1 MPQKLHPNLI
11 LYYFIE
17 SLRKQHTSS
26 EGGKEMTTQPIL
38 LTEAEVELL
47 RKEVGKPSL
56 MGKSIEANRKELEAF
71 MRLPLDVPG
80 HGEAGGYEHNR
91 HKQNYTY
98 MNLAGRLFLIT
109 QEEKYAQFVKDLLA
123 IYAEKYLTFDFHVQ
137 KNTNPTGRLFHQ
149 ILNEH
154 CWLMFTSL
162 AYSCVASVM
171 TEEER
176 TAVVERIFEPMLDMF
191 TVKYAHDFDRIHNHG
206 IWAVAAVGICG
217 LAIGKP
223 EYLEMSVYGQ
233 DRDDT
238 GGFLAQ
244 ISQLFA
250 PSGYYMEGPYYHRY
264 AIRPTC
270 VFAEVVHRHMP
281 EVDIYNY
288 KDKVIGNT
296 VQAMLA
302 TAYPNGEFPALNDA
316 SRTMSITDMGVQVA
330 VSVYSKH
337 YGMDDNILGMAKIQ
351 NAVWMHPCG
360 LELSQAYDKAIA
372 DREIGMPFWPS
383 VELNEGP
390 TGNNGAQG
398 FIRMQ
403 DKTGD
408 VSQLVMNY
416 GQHGMGHG
424 NFDTLGITF
433 FNRGQEVLREYG
445 FCRWVNVEPKFGGR
459 YLDENK
465 SYARQTIA
473 HNAVTIDEQCQ
484 NGFDV
489 DRADSVHGLPHFFKV
504 EGTEING
511 MSAFANDHYPNTDMQ
526 RSVFML
532 NLDELEAPLL
542 LDLYRIE
549 GEGEH
554 QYDYSH
560 QYDGQIVRTN
570 FDYQSFGAL
579 NTLGDDFG
587 YQHLWKVASGKTQD
601 IALVS
606 WLQNNTYYTWLGT
619 SSSAKQNG
627 DNEVIFTRTG
637 ANDPSFNLRSEPAF
651 ILRSKGESTLFASV
665 LETHG
670 YFNEEF
676 EQSVNARGQVKDI
689 RVVGY
694 NAVGSIVEITTEKS
708 LVTVMISN
716 VLGADDQTPHQVEMN
731 GKTYSWNGFYSLEVN
746 AFGQEK

>member
-1 MPQKLHPNLI
+1 
-11 LYYFIE
+11 
-17 SLRKQHTSS
+17 
-26 EGGKEMTTQPIL
+26 MTTQPIL

-109 QEEKYAQFVKDLLA
+109 QEQKYAQFVKDLLA

-288 KDKVIGNT
+288 KNKVIGNT

-337 YGMDDNILGMAKIQ
+337 YGLDDNILGMAKIQ

-360 LELSQAYDKAIA
+360 LELSKAYDKAIA

-445 FCRWVNVEPKFGGR
+445 FCRLVNVEPKFGGR

-511 MSAFANDHYPNTDMQ
+511 MSAFASDHYPNTDMQ

-570 FDYQSFGAL
+570 FDYQSFGEL
-579 NTLGDDFG
+579 STLGDDFG

-601 IALVS
+601 TALVS

-619 SSSAKQNG
+619 SSSAKQND

-716 VLGADDQTPHQVEMN
+716 VLGADDQTPHQVELN

>member
-1 MPQKLHPNLI
+1 
-11 LYYFIE
+11 
-17 SLRKQHTSS
+17 
-26 EGGKEMTTQPIL
+26 MTTQPIL

-223 EYLEMSVYGQ
+223 EYLEMSIYGQ

-337 YGMDDNILGMAKIQ
+337 YGLDDNILGMANIQ

-360 LELSQAYDKAIA
+360 LELSQAYDEAIT

-390 TGNNGAQG
+390 TGDNGAQG

-489 DRADSVHGLPHFFKV
+489 ERADSVHGLPHFFKV
-504 EGTEING
+504 EGKEING

-542 LDLYRIE
+542 LDLYRIKS
-549 GEGEH
+549 EGEH

-570 FDYQSFGAL
+570 FDYQSFGEL
-579 NTLGDDFG
+579 STLGEDFG
-587 YQHLWKVASGKTQD
+587 YQHLWKVASGQAKDT
-601 IALVS
+601 ALVS

-716 VLGADDQTPHQVEMN
+716 VLGANDQTPHQVELN
-731 GKTYSWNGFYSLEVN
+731 GKTYSWNGFYSLEVTE
-746 AFGQEK
+746 FEQEK

>member
-1 MPQKLHPNLI
+1 
-11 LYYFIE
+11 
-17 SLRKQHTSS
+17 
-26 EGGKEMTTQPIL
+26 MTTKPVL
-38 LTEAEVELL
+38 LTEAEIEQLHL
-47 RKEVGKPSL
+47 EVGRSSL
-56 MGKSIEANRKELEAF
+56 MGKTIAANAKDLEAF
-71 MRLPLDVPG
+71 MRLPIDVPG

-98 MNLAGRLFLIT
+98 MNLAGRMFLIT
-109 QEEKYAQFVKDLLA
+109 KEQKYADFVTELLEE
-123 IYAEKYLTFDFHVQ
+123 YADKYLTFDYHVQ

-154 CWLMFTSL
+154 CWLMFSSL
-162 AYSCVASVM
+162 AYSCVAS
-171 TEEER
+171 TLTQEQRDNIES
-176 TAVVERIFEPMLDMF
+176 RIFEPMLEMF

-217 LAIGKP
+217 LALGKR
-223 EYLEMSVYGQ
+223 EYLEMSVYGI
-233 DRDDT
+233 DRNDT

-244 ISQLFA
+244 VSQLFA

-270 VFAEVVHRHMP
+270 VFAEVIHRHMP

-288 KDKVIGNT
+288 KGGVIGNT

-316 SRTMSITDMGVQVA
+316 SRTMGITDMGVQVA

-337 YGMDDNILGMAKIQ
+337 YSSENGVDQNILGMAKIQ
-351 NAVWMHPCG
+351 DAVWMHPCG
-360 LELSQAYDKAIA
+360 LELSKAYEAASAEK
-372 DREIGMPFWPS
+372 EIGMPFWPS

-390 TGNNGAQG
+390 QGHNGAQG

-403 DKTGD
+403 DKKGD

-424 NFDTLGITF
+424 NFDTLGISF

-473 HNAVTIDEQCQ
+473 HNAVTIDEKCQ
-484 NGFDV
+484 NNFDV
-489 DRADSVHGLPHFFKV
+489 ERADAVHGLPHFFKV
-504 EGTEING
+504 EDEKING
-511 MSAFANDHYPNTDMQ
+511 MSAFANDHYEGFDMQ

-532 NLDELEAPLL
+532 NLEELESPLL
-542 LDLYRIE
+542 LDLYRLDSE
-549 GEGEH
+549 KGGEGEH

-560 QYDGQIVRTN
+560 QYQGQIVRTS
-570 FDYQSFGAL
+570 FEYQANKEL
-579 NTLGDDFG
+579 NTLGEDFG
-587 YQHLWKVASGKTQD
+587 YQHLWNVASGEVKGT
-601 IALVS
+601 ALVS
-606 WLQNNTYYTWLGT
+606 WLQNNTYYTWLGAT
-619 SSSAKQNG
+619 SN
-627 DNEVIFTRTG
+627 DNAEVIFTRTG

-651 ILRSKGESTLFASV
+651 ILRSKGETTLFASV
-665 LETHG
+665 VETHG

-676 EQSVNARGQVKDI
+676 EQSVNARGVVKDI
-689 RVVGY
+689 KVVAHT
-694 NAVGSIVEITTEKS
+694 NIGSVVEITTEKS
-708 LVTVMISN
+708 NVTVMISN
-716 VLGADDQTPHQVEMN
+716 QLGATDSTEHKVELN
-731 GKTYSWNGFYSLEVN
+731 GKVYSWTGFYSVETTLNPEL
-746 AFGQEK
+746 ASRAEQGK

>member
-1 MPQKLHPNLI
+1 
-11 LYYFIE
+11 
-17 SLRKQHTSS
+17 
-26 EGGKEMTTQPIL
+26 MTTQPIL

-47 RKEVGKPSL
+47 RKEVGKLSL

-570 FDYQSFGAL
+570 FDYQSFGEL

-587 YQHLWKVASGKTQD
+587 YQHLWKVASGKVQD
-601 IALVS
+601 TALVS

-694 NAVGSIVEITTEKS
+694 NAVGSIIEITTEKS

-716 VLGADDQTPHQVEMN
+716 VLGADDQTPHQVELN

>member
-1 MPQKLHPNLI
+1 
-11 LYYFIE
+11 
-17 SLRKQHTSS
+17 
-26 EGGKEMTTQPIL
+26 MTTQPIL
-38 LTEAEVELL
+38 LTESEIELL

-56 MGKSIEANRKELEAF
+56 MGKTIAANCKELEAF

-162 AYSCVASVM
+162 AYSCVASTM

-217 LAIGKP
+217 LAIGKR
-223 EYLEMSVYGQ
+223 EYMDMSVYGL
-233 DRDDT
+233 DRNDT

-288 KDKVIGNT
+288 KGKVIGNT

-337 YGMDDNILGMAKIQ
+337 YGLDDNILGMAKIQ

-360 LELSQAYDKAIA
+360 LELSQAYDKATA

-390 TGNNGAQG
+390 EGNNGAQG

-403 DKTGD
+403 DKSGD

-424 NFDTLGITF
+424 NFDTLGISF

-570 FDYQSFGAL
+570 FDYQSFGEL
-579 NTLGDDFG
+579 NTLGDNFG
-587 YQHLWKVASGKTQD
+587 YQHLWKVASGKVQD
-601 IALVS
+601 AALVS

-716 VLGADDQTPHQVEMN
+716 VLGADNQTPHQVEIN
-731 GKTYSWNGFYSLEVN
+731 GKTYSWNGFYSLEVTEVESN
-746 AFGQEK
+746 AFEQEK

>member
-1 MPQKLHPNLI
+1 
-11 LYYFIE
+11 
-17 SLRKQHTSS
+17 
-26 EGGKEMTTQPIL
+26 MTTQPIL

-570 FDYQSFGAL
+570 FDYKSFGEL

-587 YQHLWKVASGKTQD
+587 YQHLWKVASGKVQD
-601 IALVS
+601 TALVS

-708 LVTVMISN
+708 LITVMISN
-716 VLGADDQTPHQVEMN
+716 VLGADDQTPHQVELN

>member
-1 MPQKLHPNLI
+1 
-11 LYYFIE
+11 
-17 SLRKQHTSS
+17 
-26 EGGKEMTTQPIL
+26 MTTQPIL
-38 LTEAEVELL
+38 LTESEIALL

-56 MGKSIEANRKELEAF
+56 MGKTIEANCKELEAF

-337 YGMDDNILGMAKIQ
+337 YGLDDNILGMAKIQ

-360 LELSQAYDKAIA
+360 LELSQAYDEAIA

-390 TGNNGAQG
+390 QGNNGAQG

-489 DRADSVHGLPHFFKV
+489 ERADSVHGLPHFFKV
-504 EGTEING
+504 EGKEING

-542 LDLYRIE
+542 LDLYRIKSN
-549 GEGEH
+549 GEH

-570 FDYQSFGAL
+570 FDYQSFGEL
-579 NTLGDDFG
+579 STLGEDFG
-587 YQHLWKVASGKTQD
+587 YQHLWKVASGQAKDT
-601 IALVS
+601 ALVS

-716 VLGADDQTPHQVEMN
+716 VLGANDQTPHQVELN
-731 GKTYSWNGFYSLEVN
+731 GKTYSWNGFYSLEVTE
-746 AFGQEK
+746 FEQEK

>member
-1 MPQKLHPNLI
+1 
-11 LYYFIE
+11 
-17 SLRKQHTSS
+17 
-26 EGGKEMTTQPIL
+26 MTTQPIL

-570 FDYQSFGAL
+570 FDYQSFGEL
-579 NTLGDDFG
+579 STLGDDFG
-587 YQHLWKVASGKTQD
+587 YQHLWKVASGKVQD
-601 IALVS
+601 MALVS

-676 EQSVNARGQVKDI
+676 EQSVKARGQVKDI

-716 VLGADDQTPHQVEMN
+716 VLGADDQTPHQVELN

>member
-1 MPQKLHPNLI
+1 
-11 LYYFIE
+11 
-17 SLRKQHTSS
+17 
-26 EGGKEMTTQPIL
+26 MTTQPIL

-511 MSAFANDHYPNTDMQ
+511 MSAFANDHYPNTEMQ

-549 GEGEH
+549 GEGGH

-570 FDYQSFGAL
+570 FDYQSFGEL
-579 NTLGDDFG
+579 STLGDDFG
-587 YQHLWKVASGKTQD
+587 YQHLWKVASGKVQD
-601 IALVS
+601 TALVS

-619 SSSAKQNG
+619 SSSAKAIVDENTR

-716 VLGADDQTPHQVEMN
+716 VLGADDQTPHQVELN

>member
-1 MPQKLHPNLI
+1 
-11 LYYFIE
+11 
-17 SLRKQHTSS
+17 
-26 EGGKEMTTQPIL
+26 MTTQPIL

-570 FDYQSFGAL
+570 FDYQSFGEL
-579 NTLGDDFG
+579 STLGDDFG
-587 YQHLWKVASGKTQD
+587 YQHLWKVASGKVQD
-601 IALVS
+601 TALVS

-716 VLGADDQTPHQVEMN
+716 VLGADDQTPHQVELN

>member
-1 MPQKLHPNLI
+1 
-11 LYYFIE
+11 
-17 SLRKQHTSS
+17 
-26 EGGKEMTTQPIL
+26 MTITTPIL
-38 LTEAEVELL
+38 LTQAEIADL
-47 RKEVGKPSL
+47 RKEFGRTSL
-56 MGKSIEANRKELEAF
+56 MGKTIAAHINELQNF
-71 MRLPLDVPG
+71 MALPIDVPG

-109 QEEKYAQFVKDLLA
+109 EQQQYADFVIALLDE
-123 IYAEKYLTFDFHVQ
+123 YADKYLTFDFHVQ

-154 CWLMFTSL
+154 CWLLFTSL
-162 AYSCVASVM
+162 AYSCVSQVM
-171 TEEER
+171 TPAQRNRIESQ
-176 TAVVERIFEPMLDMF
+176 IFEPMLDMF

-217 LAIGKP
+217 LVIGKR
-223 EYLEMSVYGQ
+223 EYLDMAVYGIE
-233 DRDDT
+233 RNNS

-270 VFAEVVHRHMP
+270 LFAEVLHRHMP

-296 VQAMLA
+296 VEALLS

-337 YGMDDNILGMAKIQ
+337 YGVDDNLLGMAKIQ
-351 NAVWMHPCG
+351 DRVWMHSCG
-360 LELSQAYDKAIA
+360 LVLSRALEQAEQKASV
-372 DREIGMPFWPS
+372 GMPFWPS

-390 TGNNGAQG
+390 DGTHGAQG

-403 DKTGD
+403 DKNGD

-424 NFDTLGITF
+424 NFDTLGISF

-445 FCRWVNVEPKFGGR
+445 FARWVNVEPKFGGR

-473 HNAVTIDEQCQ
+473 HNAVTVDEKCQ
-484 NGFDV
+484 NNFDV
-489 DRADSVHGLPHFFKV
+489 ARADSVHGMPHFFSV
-504 EGTEING
+504 DSDVISG
-511 MSAFANDHYPNTDMQ
+511 MSAFANQHYDGLSMQ

-532 NLDELEAPLL
+532 ALDELESPLL
-542 LDLYRIE
+542 IDLYRVA
-549 GEGEH
+549 GESEH

-560 QYDGQIVRTN
+560 QYAGQIIRTN
-570 FDYQSFGAL
+570 FDYQSHQEVS
-579 NTLGDDFG
+579 TLGADNG
-587 YQHLWKVASGKTQD
+587 YQHLWNIASGKPSET
-601 IALVS
+601 ALVS

-619 SSSAKQNG
+619 SSNDSS
-627 DNEVIFTRTG
+627 EVFFTRTG

-651 ILRSKGESTLFASV
+651 IYRTAGKTTLLASV

-676 EQSVNARGQVKDI
+676 EQSVNARGKVSSIKVLGHND
-689 RVVGY
+689 
-694 NAVGSIVEITTEKS
+694 VGSVVQIFTSNSLIILMVCNQLTTATSQHSVTFNQINYQWTGPYAVDITAIK
-708 LVTVMISN
+708 
-716 VLGADDQTPHQVEMN
+716 
-731 GKTYSWNGFYSLEVN
+731 
-746 AFGQEK
+746 QEK

>member
-1 MPQKLHPNLI
+1 MA
-11 LYYFIE
+11 
-17 SLRKQHTSS
+17 
-26 EGGKEMTTQPIL
+26 TQPIL
-38 LTEAEVELL
+38 LTEAEIALL
-47 RKEVGKPSL
+47 SKEVGRSSL
-56 MGKSIEANRKELEAF
+56 MGKTIATNQKDVDAF
-71 MRLPLDVPG
+71 MQLPIDIPG

-109 QEEKYAQFVKDLLA
+109 KEQKYADWVIEVLEQ
-123 IYAEKYLTFDFHVQ
+123 YADKYLTFDFHVQ

-154 CWLMFTSL
+154 CWLFYTSL
-162 AYSCVASVM
+162 AYSCVASQM
-171 TEEER
+171 SEAQQQR
-176 TAVVERIFEPMLDMF
+176 IQERIFEPMLEMF

-217 LAIGKP
+217 LAVGKR
-223 EYLEMSVYGQ
+223 EYLEMSVYGL
-233 DRDDT
+233 DRNDT

-270 VFAEVVHRHMP
+270 VFAEVLHRHMP

-288 KDKVIGNT
+288 KNGVIGNT
-296 VQAMLA
+296 VQALLS

-316 SRTMSITDMGVQVA
+316 SRTMGITDMGVQVA

-337 YGMDDNILGMAKIQ
+337 YGLDDNLLGMAKIQ
-351 NAVWMHPCG
+351 DAVWMHPCG
-360 LELSQAYDKAIA
+360 LALSQAFEQATA

-390 TGNNGAQG
+390 TGESGAQG

-403 DKTGD
+403 DKNQD
-408 VSQLVMNY
+408 VFQLVMNY

-424 NFDTLGITF
+424 NFDTLGITY

-445 FCRWVNVEPKFGGR
+445 FGRWVNVEPKFGGR

-465 SYARQTIA
+465 TYARQTIA
-473 HNAVTIDEQCQ
+473 HNMVTIDQTCQ
-484 NGFDV
+484 NYFDV
-489 DRADSVHGLPHFFKV
+489 ERADSVHGIPHFFKV
-504 EGTEING
+504 DSDSIKG
-511 MSAFANDHYPNTDMQ
+511 MSAFANDHYDGFEMQ
-526 RSVFML
+526 RSVFMV
-532 NLDELEAPLL
+532 NIDGLEAPLL
-542 LDLYRIE
+542 LDLYRLN

-560 QYDGQIVRTN
+560 QYEGQIIRTN
-570 FDYQSFGAL
+570 FDYTTHTELDTFG
-579 NTLGDDFG
+579 DKDG
-587 YQHLWKVASGKTQD
+587 YQHLWRVADGKVDGT
-601 IALVS
+601 ALVS

-619 SSSAKQNG
+619 SSNDNG
-627 DNEVIFTRTG
+627 EVIFTRTG

-651 ILRSKGESTLFASV
+651 TLRSNGGNTLFASV

-676 EQSVNARGQVKDI
+676 EQSVTARGQVKNI
-689 RVVGY
+689 EVIGH
-694 NAVGSIVEITTEKS
+694 NNLGSVVEITTAS
-708 LVTVMISN
+708 QVVTVMISN
-716 VLGADDQTPHQVEMN
+716 QQSATDTTEHELEFN
-731 GKTYSWNGFYSLEVN
+731 GQQYSWSGFYALSSRPV
-746 AFGQEK
+746 A

>member
-1 MPQKLHPNLI
+1 
-11 LYYFIE
+11 
-17 SLRKQHTSS
+17 
-26 EGGKEMTTQPIL
+26 MTTQPIL

-288 KDKVIGNT
+288 KNKVIGNT

-337 YGMDDNILGMAKIQ
+337 YGLDDNILGMAKIQ

-511 MSAFANDHYPNTDMQ
+511 MSAFASDHYPNTDMQ

-570 FDYQSFGAL
+570 FDYQSFGEL
-579 NTLGDDFG
+579 STLGDDFG

-601 IALVS
+601 TALVS

>member
-1 MPQKLHPNLI
+1 M
-11 LYYFIE
+11 IE
-17 SLRKQHTSS
+17 
-26 EGGKEMTTQPIL
+26 PIL
-38 LTEAEVELL
+38 LTEKEIADLY
-47 RKEVGKPSL
+47 KEVGKPSL
-56 MGKSIEANRKELEAF
+56 MGKSIEANRKGLEAF

-109 QEEKYAQFVKDLLA
+109 QEDKYAQFVKDLLA

-171 TEEER
+171 TKEER

-484 NGFDV
+484 NGF
-489 DRADSVHGLPHFFKV
+489 RCRPRDSVHGLPHFFKV

-570 FDYQSFGAL
+570 FDYQSFGEL
-579 NTLGDDFG
+579 STLGDDFG
-587 YQHLWKVASGKTQD
+587 YQHLWKVASGKVQD
-601 IALVS
+601 TALVS

-716 VLGADDQTPHQVEMN
+716 VLGADDQTYHQVELN

>member
-1 MPQKLHPNLI
+1 
-11 LYYFIE
+11 
-17 SLRKQHTSS
+17 
-26 EGGKEMTTQPIL
+26 MTTQPIL

-570 FDYQSFGAL
+570 FDYQSFGEL

-587 YQHLWKVASGKTQD
+587 YQHLWNVASGKVQGT
-601 IALVS
+601 ALVS

-716 VLGADDQTPHQVEMN
+716 VLGADDQTPHQVELN

>member
-1 MPQKLHPNLI
+1 
-11 LYYFIE
+11 
-17 SLRKQHTSS
+17 
-26 EGGKEMTTQPIL
+26 MTTKPVL
-38 LTEAEVELL
+38 LTEAEIEQLHL
-47 RKEVGKPSL
+47 EVGRSSL
-56 MGKSIEANRKELEAF
+56 MGKTIAANAKDLEAF
-71 MRLPLDVPG
+71 MRLPIDVPG

-98 MNLAGRLFLIT
+98 MNLAGRMFLIT
-109 QEEKYAQFVKDLLA
+109 KEQKYADFVTELLEE
-123 IYAEKYLTFDFHVQ
+123 YADKYLTFDYHVQ

-154 CWLMFTSL
+154 CWLMFSSL
-162 AYSCVASVM
+162 AYSCVAS
-171 TEEER
+171 TLTQEQRDNIES
-176 TAVVERIFEPMLDMF
+176 RIFEPMLEMF

-217 LAIGKP
+217 LALGKR
-223 EYLEMSVYGQ
+223 EYLEMSVYGI
-233 DRDDT
+233 DRNDT

-244 ISQLFA
+244 VSQLFA

-270 VFAEVVHRHMP
+270 VFAEVIHRHMP

-288 KDKVIGNT
+288 KGGVIGNT

-316 SRTMSITDMGVQVA
+316 SRTMGITDMGVQVA

-337 YGMDDNILGMAKIQ
+337 YSSENGVDQNILGMAKIQ
-351 NAVWMHPCG
+351 DVVWMHPCG
-360 LELSQAYDKAIA
+360 LELSKAYEAASAEKD
-372 DREIGMPFWPS
+372 IGMPFWPS

-390 TGNNGAQG
+390 QGHNGAQG

-403 DKTGD
+403 DKKGD

-424 NFDTLGITF
+424 NFDTLGISF

-473 HNAVTIDEQCQ
+473 HNAVTIDEKCQ
-484 NGFDV
+484 NNFDV
-489 DRADSVHGLPHFFKV
+489 ERADAVHGLPHFFKV
-504 EGTEING
+504 EDEQING
-511 MSAFANDHYPNTDMQ
+511 MSAFANDHYEGFDMQ

-532 NLDELEAPLL
+532 NLEELESPLL
-542 LDLYRIE
+542 LDLYRLDSE
-549 GEGEH
+549 KGGEGEH

-560 QYDGQIVRTN
+560 QYQGQIVRTS
-570 FDYQSFGAL
+570 FEYQANKEL
-579 NTLGDDFG
+579 NTLGEDFG
-587 YQHLWKVASGKTQD
+587 YQHLWNVASGEVKGT
-601 IALVS
+601 ALVS
-606 WLQNNTYYTWLGT
+606 WLQNNTYYTWLGAT
-619 SSSAKQNG
+619 SN
-627 DNEVIFTRTG
+627 DNAEVIFTRTG

-651 ILRSKGESTLFASV
+651 ILRSKGETTLFASV
-665 LETHG
+665 VETHG

-676 EQSVNARGQVKDI
+676 EQSVNARGVVKDI
-689 RVVGY
+689 KVVAHT
-694 NAVGSIVEITTEKS
+694 NIGSVVEITTEKS
-708 LVTVMISN
+708 NVTVMISN
-716 VLGADDQTPHQVEMN
+716 QLGATDSTEHKVELN
-731 GKTYSWNGFYSLEVN
+731 GKVYSWTGFYSVETTLNPEL
-746 AFGQEK
+746 ASRAEQGK

>member
-1 MPQKLHPNLI
+1 
-11 LYYFIE
+11 
-17 SLRKQHTSS
+17 
-26 EGGKEMTTQPIL
+26 MTTQPIL

-56 MGKSIEANRKELEAF
+56 MGKSIGANRKELEAF

-337 YGMDDNILGMAKIQ
+337 YGLDDNILGMAKIQ

-372 DREIGMPFWPS
+372 DREIGIPFWPS

-570 FDYQSFGAL
+570 FDYQSFGEQ

-587 YQHLWKVASGKTQD
+587 YQHLWKVASGKVQD
-601 IALVS
+601 MALVS
-606 WLQNNTYYTWLGT
+606 WLQNSTYYTWLGT

-694 NAVGSIVEITTEKS
+694 NAVGSIVDITTEKS

-716 VLGADDQTPHQVEMN
+716 VLGADDQTPHQLEMN

>member
-1 MPQKLHPNLI
+1 
-11 LYYFIE
+11 
-17 SLRKQHTSS
+17 
-26 EGGKEMTTQPIL
+26 MTTQPIL

-337 YGMDDNILGMAKIQ
+337 YGLDDNILGMAKIQ

-372 DREIGMPFWPS
+372 DREIGIPFWPS

-570 FDYQSFGAL
+570 FDYQSFGEL
-579 NTLGDDFG
+579 KTLGDDFG

-601 IALVS
+601 MALVS
-606 WLQNNTYYTWLGT
+606 WLQNSTYYTWLGT

>member
-1 MPQKLHPNLI
+1 
-11 LYYFIE
+11 
-17 SLRKQHTSS
+17 
-26 EGGKEMTTQPIL
+26 MTTQPIL

-560 QYDGQIVRTN
+560 QHDGQIVRTN
-570 FDYQSFGAL
+570 FDYQSFGEL

-587 YQHLWKVASGKTQD
+587 YQHLWKVASGKVQD
-601 IALVS
+601 TALVS

-619 SSSAKQNG
+619 SSSAKQNS

-716 VLGADDQTPHQVEMN
+716 VLGADDQTPHQVELN

>member
-1 MPQKLHPNLI
+1 
-11 LYYFIE
+11 
-17 SLRKQHTSS
+17 
-26 EGGKEMTTQPIL
+26 MTTQPIL

-233 DRDDT
+233 GRDDT

-337 YGMDDNILGMAKIQ
+337 YDLDDNILGMAKIQ

-606 WLQNNTYYTWLGT
+606 WLQNSTYYTWLGT

>member
-1 MPQKLHPNLI
+1 
-11 LYYFIE
+11 
-17 SLRKQHTSS
+17 
-26 EGGKEMTTQPIL
+26 MTTQPIL

-288 KDKVIGNT
+288 KGKVIGNT

-570 FDYQSFGAL
+570 FDYQSFGEL

-587 YQHLWKVASGKTQD
+587 YQHLWKVASGKVQD
-601 IALVS
+601 TALVS

-619 SSSAKQNG
+619 SSSAKAIVDENTR

-716 VLGADDQTPHQVEMN
+716 VLGADDQTPHQVELN

>member
-1 MPQKLHPNLI
+1 
-11 LYYFIE
+11 
-17 SLRKQHTSS
+17 
-26 EGGKEMTTQPIL
+26 MTTQPIL

-337 YGMDDNILGMAKIQ
+337 YGLDDNILGMAKIQ

-570 FDYQSFGAL
+570 FDYQSFGEL
-579 NTLGDDFG
+579 STLGDDFG
-587 YQHLWKVASGKTQD
+587 YQHLWKVASGKVQD
-601 IALVS
+601 TALVS

>member
-1 MPQKLHPNLI
+1 
-11 LYYFIE
+11 
-17 SLRKQHTSS
+17 
-26 EGGKEMTTQPIL
+26 MTTQPIL

-570 FDYQSFGAL
+570 FDYQSFGEL

-587 YQHLWKVASGKTQD
+587 YQHLWKVASGKVQD
-601 IALVS
+601 TALVS

-716 VLGADDQTPHQVEMN
+716 VLGADDQPPHQVELN

>member
-1 MPQKLHPNLI
+1 
-11 LYYFIE
+11 
-17 SLRKQHTSS
+17 
-26 EGGKEMTTQPIL
+26 MTTQPIL

-337 YGMDDNILGMAKIQ
+337 YGLDDNILGMAKIQ

-549 GEGEH
+549 GEGGH

-570 FDYQSFGAL
+570 FDYQTFGEL
-579 NTLGDDFG
+579 STLGDDFG
-587 YQHLWKVASGKTQD
+587 YQHLWKVASGKVQD
-601 IALVS
+601 MALVS

>member
-1 MPQKLHPNLI
+1 
-11 LYYFIE
+11 
-17 SLRKQHTSS
+17 
-26 EGGKEMTTQPIL
+26 MTTQPIL
-38 LTEAEVELL
+38 LTEAEIELL

-56 MGKSIEANRKELEAF
+56 MGKTIEAHRKQVDAF

-109 QEEKYAQFVKDLLA
+109 QEQKYAQFVKDLLA
-123 IYAEKYLTFDFHVQ
+123 LYADKYLKFDFHVQ

-154 CWLMFTSL
+154 CWLMYTSL
-162 AYSCVASVM
+162 AYSYVASEM

-176 TAVVERIFEPMLDMF
+176 NAVVERVFDPMLEMF

-217 LAIGKP
+217 LAIGKR
-223 EYLEMSVYGQ
+223 EYLEMSVYGI
-233 DRDDT
+233 DRNDT

-264 AIRPTC
+264 AIRPLC
-270 VFAEVVHRHMP
+270 VFAEVIHRHMP
-281 EVDIYNY
+281 EVDIFNY
-288 KDKVIGNT
+288 KGKVIGNT
-296 VQAMLA
+296 VQALLS

-316 SRTMSITDMGVQVA
+316 SRTMGITDMGVQVA

-337 YGMDDNILGMAKIQ
+337 YGLNDNILGMAKIQ
-351 NAVWMHPCG
+351 DAVWMHPCG
-360 LELSQAYDKAIA
+360 LELSEAYDSASA
-372 DREIGMPFWPS
+372 EREIGMPFWPS

-390 TGNNGAQG
+390 EGNNGAQG

-473 HNAVTIDEQCQ
+473 HNAITIDEQCQ

-504 EGTEING
+504 EDTDING
-511 MSAFANDHYPNTDMQ
+511 MSAFASDHYPNTEMQ

-532 NLDELEAPLL
+532 NIEELEAPLV
-542 LDLYRIE
+542 LDLYRIH

-570 FDYQSFGAL
+570 FDYQSYAEL
-579 NTLGDDFG
+579 TTLGDNFG
-587 YQHLWKVASGKTQD
+587 YQHLWKVASGQVQD
-601 IALVS
+601 TALVS

-619 SSSAKQNG
+619 SSNSDNG
-627 DNEVIFTRTG
+627 VIFTRTG

-651 ILRSKGESTLFASV
+651 ILRSKGGSSLFASV

-676 EQSVNARGQVKDI
+676 EQSVNARGKVKDI
-689 RVVGY
+689 RIVGY
-694 NAVGSIVEITTEKS
+694 SAIGSIIEITTEKS

-716 VLGADDQTPHQVEMN
+716 VLGANDQTPHQVELN
-731 GKTYSWNGFYSLEVN
+731 GKTYSWNGFYSLEVTEVESH
-746 AFGQEK
+746 AFEQEK

>member
-1 MPQKLHPNLI
+1 
-11 LYYFIE
+11 
-17 SLRKQHTSS
+17 
-26 EGGKEMTTQPIL
+26 MTTQPIL

-337 YGMDDNILGMAKIQ
+337 YGLDDNILGMAKIQ

-360 LELSQAYDKAIA
+360 LELSQAYDKAIT
-372 DREIGMPFWPS
+372 DREIGIPFWPS

-570 FDYQSFGAL
+570 FDYQSFGEL

-587 YQHLWKVASGKTQD
+587 YQHLWKVASGKVQD
-601 IALVS
+601 MALVS
-606 WLQNNTYYTWLGT
+606 WLQNSTYYTWLGT

>member
-1 MPQKLHPNLI
+1 
-11 LYYFIE
+11 
-17 SLRKQHTSS
+17 
-26 EGGKEMTTQPIL
+26 MTTQPIL

-56 MGKSIEANRKELEAF
+56 MGKSIEANHKELEAF

-570 FDYQSFGAL
+570 FDYQSFGEL

-587 YQHLWKVASGKTQD
+587 YQHLWKVASGKVQD
-601 IALVS
+601 TALVS

-619 SSSAKQNG
+619 SSSAKAIVDENTR

-716 VLGADDQTPHQVEMN
+716 VLGADDQTPHQVELN

>member
-1 MPQKLHPNLI
+1 
-11 LYYFIE
+11 
-17 SLRKQHTSS
+17 
-26 EGGKEMTTQPIL
+26 MTTQPIL

-288 KDKVIGNT
+288 KNKVIGNT

-337 YGMDDNILGMAKIQ
+337 YGLDDNILGMAKIQ

-532 NLDELEAPLL
+532 SLDELEAPLL

-570 FDYQSFGAL
+570 FDYQSFGEL

-601 IALVS
+601 TALVS

-619 SSSAKQNG
+619 SSSAKTIVGENTR

-716 VLGADDQTPHQVEMN
+716 VLGADDQTPHQVELN

>member
-1 MPQKLHPNLI
+1 
-11 LYYFIE
+11 
-17 SLRKQHTSS
+17 
-26 EGGKEMTTQPIL
+26 MTTQPIL

-244 ISQLFA
+244 ISRLFA

-337 YGMDDNILGMAKIQ
+337 YGLDDNILGMAKIQ

-570 FDYQSFGAL
+570 FDYQSFGEL
-579 NTLGDDFG
+579 STLGDDFG
-587 YQHLWKVASGKTQD
+587 YQHLWKVASGKVQD
-601 IALVS
+601 TALVS

>member
-1 MPQKLHPNLI
+1 
-11 LYYFIE
+11 
-17 SLRKQHTSS
+17 
-26 EGGKEMTTQPIL
+26 MTTQPIL

-223 EYLEMSVYGQ
+223 KYLEMSVYGQ

-337 YGMDDNILGMAKIQ
+337 YGLDDNILGMAKIQ

-570 FDYQSFGAL
+570 FDYQSFGEL
-579 NTLGDDFG
+579 NTLGDNFG
-587 YQHLWKVASGKTQD
+587 YQHLWKVASGKVQD
-601 IALVS
+601 MALVS
-606 WLQNNTYYTWLGT
+606 WLQNSTYYTWLGT

-746 AFGQEK
+746 TFGQEK

>member
-1 MPQKLHPNLI
+1 
-11 LYYFIE
+11 
-17 SLRKQHTSS
+17 
-26 EGGKEMTTQPIL
+26 MTTQPIL

-532 NLDELEAPLL
+532 SLDELEAPLL

-549 GEGEH
+549 GKGEH

-570 FDYQSFGAL
+570 FDYQSFGEL
-579 NTLGDDFG
+579 STLGDGFG
-587 YQHLWKVASGKTQD
+587 YQHLWKVASGKVQD
-601 IALVS
+601 TALVS

-716 VLGADDQTPHQVEMN
+716 VLGADDQTPHQVELN

>member
-1 MPQKLHPNLI
+1 
-11 LYYFIE
+11 
-17 SLRKQHTSS
+17 
-26 EGGKEMTTQPIL
+26 MTTKPVL
-38 LTEAEVELL
+38 LTEAEIEQLHL
-47 RKEVGKPSL
+47 EVGRSSL
-56 MGKSIEANRKELEAF
+56 MGKTIAANAKDLEAF
-71 MRLPLDVPG
+71 MRLPIDVPG

-91 HKQNYTY
+91 HKQNYMY
-98 MNLAGRLFLIT
+98 MNLAGRMFLIT
-109 QEEKYAQFVKDLLA
+109 KEQKYADFVTELLEE
-123 IYAEKYLTFDFHVQ
+123 YADKYLTFDYHVQ

-154 CWLMFTSL
+154 CWLMFSSL
-162 AYSCVASVM
+162 AYSCVAS
-171 TEEER
+171 TLTQEQRDNIES
-176 TAVVERIFEPMLDMF
+176 RIFEPMLEMF

-217 LAIGKP
+217 LALGKR
-223 EYLEMSVYGQ
+223 EYLEMSVYGI
-233 DRDDT
+233 DRNDT

-244 ISQLFA
+244 VSQLFA

-270 VFAEVVHRHMP
+270 VFAEVIHRHMP

-288 KDKVIGNT
+288 KGGVIGNT

-316 SRTMSITDMGVQVA
+316 SRTMGITDMGVQVA

-337 YGMDDNILGMAKIQ
+337 YSSENGVDQNILGMAKIQ
-351 NAVWMHPCG
+351 DAVWMHPCG
-360 LELSQAYDKAIA
+360 LELSKAYEAASAEK
-372 DREIGMPFWPS
+372 EIGMPFWPS

-390 TGNNGAQG
+390 QGHNGAQG

-403 DKTGD
+403 DKKGD

-424 NFDTLGITF
+424 NFDTLGISF

-473 HNAVTIDEQCQ
+473 HNAVTIDEKCQ
-484 NGFDV
+484 NNFDV
-489 DRADSVHGLPHFFKV
+489 ERADAVHGLPHFFKV
-504 EGTEING
+504 EDEQING
-511 MSAFANDHYPNTDMQ
+511 MSAFANDHYEGFDMQ

-532 NLDELEAPLL
+532 NLEELESPLL
-542 LDLYRIE
+542 LDLYRLDSKKG

-560 QYDGQIVRTN
+560 QYQGQVIRTN
-570 FDYQSFGAL
+570 FEYQANKEL
-579 NTLGDDFG
+579 NTLGEDFG
-587 YQHLWKVASGKTQD
+587 YQHLWNVASGEVKGTAQ
-601 IALVS
+601 VS
-606 WLQNNTYYTWLGT
+606 WLQNNTYYTWLGAT
-619 SSSAKQNG
+619 SN
-627 DNEVIFTRTG
+627 DNAEVIFTRTG

-651 ILRSKGESTLFASV
+651 ILRSKGETTLFASV
-665 LETHG
+665 VETHG

-676 EQSVNARGQVKDI
+676 EQSVNARGVVKDI
-689 RVVGY
+689 KVVAHT
-694 NAVGSIVEITTEKS
+694 NIGSVVEITTEKS
-708 LVTVMISN
+708 NVTVMISN
-716 VLGADDQTPHQVEMN
+716 QLGATDNTEHKVELN
-731 GKTYSWNGFYSLEVN
+731 GKVYSWTGFYSVETTLNPEL
-746 AFGQEK
+746 AEQGK

>member
-1 MPQKLHPNLI
+1 
-11 LYYFIE
+11 
-17 SLRKQHTSS
+17 
-26 EGGKEMTTQPIL
+26 MTTQPIL

-489 DRADSVHGLPHFFKV
+489 NRADSVHGLPHFFKV

-570 FDYQSFGAL
+570 FDYQSFGEL

-587 YQHLWKVASGKTQD
+587 YQHLWKVASGKVQD
-601 IALVS
+601 TALVS

-619 SSSAKQNG
+619 RSSAKQNG

>member
-1 MPQKLHPNLI
+1 
-11 LYYFIE
+11 
-17 SLRKQHTSS
+17 
-26 EGGKEMTTQPIL
+26 MTTQPIL

-549 GEGEH
+549 GEGGH

-570 FDYQSFGAL
+570 FDYQTFGEL
-579 NTLGDDFG
+579 STLGDDFG
-587 YQHLWKVASGKTQD
+587 YQHLWKVASGKVQD
-601 IALVS
+601 TALVS

-716 VLGADDQTPHQVEMN
+716 VLGADDQTPHQVELN

>member
-1 MPQKLHPNLI
+1 
-11 LYYFIE
+11 
-17 SLRKQHTSS
+17 
-26 EGGKEMTTQPIL
+26 MTTQPIL

-337 YGMDDNILGMAKIQ
+337 YGLDDNILGMAKIQ

-372 DREIGMPFWPS
+372 DREIGIPFWPS

-570 FDYQSFGAL
+570 FDYQSFGEL
-579 NTLGDDFG
+579 STLGDDFG
-587 YQHLWKVASGKTQD
+587 YQHLWNVASGKVQD
-601 IALVS
+601 TALVS

>member
-1 MPQKLHPNLI
+1 
-11 LYYFIE
+11 
-17 SLRKQHTSS
+17 
-26 EGGKEMTTQPIL
+26 MTTKPVL
-38 LTEAEVELL
+38 LTEAEIEQLHL
-47 RKEVGKPSL
+47 EVGRSSL
-56 MGKSIEANRKELEAF
+56 MGKTIAANAKDLEAF
-71 MRLPLDVPG
+71 MRLPIDVPG

-98 MNLAGRLFLIT
+98 MNLAGRMFLIT
-109 QEEKYAQFVKDLLA
+109 KEQKYADFVTELLKE
-123 IYAEKYLTFDFHVQ
+123 YADKYLTFDYHVQ

-154 CWLMFTSL
+154 CWLMFSSL
-162 AYSCVASVM
+162 AYSCVAS
-171 TEEER
+171 TLTQEQRDNIES
-176 TAVVERIFEPMLDMF
+176 RIFEPMLEMF

-217 LAIGKP
+217 LALGKR
-223 EYLEMSVYGQ
+223 EYLEMSVYGI
-233 DRDDT
+233 DRNDT

-244 ISQLFA
+244 VSQLFA

-270 VFAEVVHRHMP
+270 VFAEVIHRHMP

-288 KDKVIGNT
+288 KGGVIGNT

-316 SRTMSITDMGVQVA
+316 SRTMGITDMGVQVA

-337 YGMDDNILGMAKIQ
+337 YSSENGVDQNILGMAKIQ
-351 NAVWMHPCG
+351 DAVWMHPCG
-360 LELSQAYDKAIA
+360 LELSKAYEAA
-372 DREIGMPFWPS
+372 SAEQEIGMPFWPS

-390 TGNNGAQG
+390 QGHNGAQG

-403 DKTGD
+403 DKKGD

-424 NFDTLGITF
+424 NFDTLGISF

-473 HNAVTIDEQCQ
+473 HNAVTIDEKCQ
-484 NGFDV
+484 NNFDV
-489 DRADSVHGLPHFFKV
+489 ERADAVHGLPHFFKV
-504 EGTEING
+504 EDEQING
-511 MSAFANDHYPNTDMQ
+511 MSAFANDHYEGFDMQ

-532 NLDELEAPLL
+532 NLEELESPLL
-542 LDLYRIE
+542 LDLYRLDSE
-549 GEGEH
+549 KGGEGEH

-560 QYDGQIVRTN
+560 QYQGQIVRTS
-570 FDYQSFGAL
+570 FEYQANKEL
-579 NTLGDDFG
+579 NTLGEDFG
-587 YQHLWKVASGKTQD
+587 YQHLWNVASGEVKGT
-601 IALVS
+601 ALVS
-606 WLQNNTYYTWLGT
+606 WLQNNTYYTWLGAT
-619 SSSAKQNG
+619 SN
-627 DNEVIFTRTG
+627 DNAEVIFTRTG

-651 ILRSKGESTLFASV
+651 ILRSKGETTLFASV

-676 EQSVNARGQVKDI
+676 EQSVNARGVVKDI
-689 RVVGY
+689 KVVAHT
-694 NAVGSIVEITTEKS
+694 NVGSVVEISTEKS
-708 LVTVMISN
+708 NVTVMISN
-716 VLGADDQTPHQVEMN
+716 QLGATDNTEHKVELN
-731 GKTYSWNGFYSLEVN
+731 GKVYSWTGFYSVETTL
-746 AFGQEK
+746 QETNSEELSTAKQGK